1 MIPVVII
8 NLPHRADRLEHIRK
22 DWPDALV
29 MPGVIHEMPHT
40 GCGLAHI
47 GAIRKGLSSSPMCL
61 VLEDDAQLVVPRA
74 EVEDFIKTL
83 TPGGWDVISLGTQHD
98 VTDPEA
104 RHVSTLK
111 FCRKDGMVQC
121 EPTSRLVSTH
131 ACLWS
136 AEALPLLQ
144 DYETALLGGAFL
156 PIDRMIF
163 NDHWHPD
170 DKSSWETC
178 LEVALKGVK
187 PPPITWNVPRSWS
200 TLRTMFIQSYGMVS
214 DHTNKE
220 NLDLTEENSILFN
233 VFETM
238 QPTAEPRPVRSLDV
252 VFPSK

>member
-47 GAIRKGLSSSPMCL
+47 GAIRKGLESSPVCL

-74 EVEDFIKTL
+74 EVEEFVRTL
-83 TPGGWDVISLGTQHD
+83 TLGGWDVISLGTQHD
-98 VTDPEA
+98 NTDPEA

-131 ACLWS
+131 ACIWS
-136 AEALPLLQ
+136 VSALPLLEE
-144 DYETALLGGAFL
+144 YEDALKKGAFL
-156 PIDRMIF
+156 PIDRLIF
-163 NDHWHPD
+163 NNRWHPD
-170 DKSSWETC
+170 DKSSWEPC
-178 LEVALKGVK
+178 LELALKGVK
-187 PPPITWNVPRSWS
+187 PPPLVWNVPRSWS
-200 TLRTMFIQSYGMVS
+200 TLQMMFVQQFGNLS
-214 DHTNKE
+214 DHTNKV
-220 NLDLTEENSILFN
+220 NLDNTENNNELFRVFEGPSTEE
-233 VFETM
+233 
-238 QPTAEPRPVRSLDV
+238 PREANNLNV
-252 VFPSK
+252 VFT